1 VFRSL
6 IICVDGGN
14 VPSTATKRLPRF
26 GVPCCALL
34 VPSRATAA
42 TPAPVVCRARRALSW
57 AKLLVLRTALLLQSL
72 ALKSGGQIFENP
84 SIVTLR
90 GCPSLP
96 LLPASAA
103 GTSTLS
109 MCVSLRQPQRE
120 RCLPL
125 CWWQQ

>member
-1 VFRSL
+1 
-6 IICVDGGN
+6 
-14 VPSTATKRLPRF
+14 
-26 GVPCCALL
+26 
-34 VPSRATAA
+34 
-42 TPAPVVCRARRALSW
+42 LSW

-125 CWWQQ
+125 CWWQQWEPGQAGRRGHWSCRSRGPAIAFHLPCRPRRQTFVWPLQQRREQHSTWCTVM